1 MNTKQGGGNERG
13 DERELKEGDK
23 SKSEQSEK

>member
-1 MNTKQGGGNERG
+1 MNTKQGGENERG
-13 DERELKEGDK
+13 DERGLKEGDK